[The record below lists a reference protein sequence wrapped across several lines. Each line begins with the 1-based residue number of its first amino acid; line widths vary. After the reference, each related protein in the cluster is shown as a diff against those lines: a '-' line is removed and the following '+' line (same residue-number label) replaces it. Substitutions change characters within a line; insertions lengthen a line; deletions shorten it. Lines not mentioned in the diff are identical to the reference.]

1 MVSKGALLCRQPK
14 VSRLQAK
21 LGKFMWNLH
30 LLEKNISQAQIL
42 HQKGKLF
49 IPLFI
54 NPAKF
59 QGLLV
64 ITDEV
69 QVTAKASL
77 IESAAQ
83 LTISAAVI
91 KQLTAKSTH
100 HFGRPLDFGPHLRN
114 S

>member
-1 MVSKGALLCRQPK
+1 
-14 VSRLQAK
+14 
-21 LGKFMWNLH
+21 MWNLH

-69 QVTAKASL
+69 
-77 IESAAQ
+77 
-83 LTISAAVI
+83 
-91 KQLTAKSTH
+91 
-100 HFGRPLDFGPHLRN
+100 
-114 S
+114 